1 MSTAST
7 NSGFVRGMS
16 RWYLCVVI
24 AMAAQM
30 LLLLL
35 WSFLGPSNGL
45 NRILEPVYVPAA
57 HCIGMLFF
65 EEQMSLGNIP
75 LGLALLFLTAMLYSV
90 VIGTVF
96 CLGYKL
102 FVRRSAGKTVTEK

>member
-1 MSTAST
+1 MSTASPK
-7 NSGFVRGMS
+7 SCFVREMS
-16 RWYLCVVI
+16 CWCLCVVV

-30 LLLLL
+30 RLLFL
-35 WSFLGPSNGL
+35 WSSLGPSNGL
-45 NRILEPVYVPAA
+45 SKIMDPVYAVPA
-57 HCIGMLFF
+57 HGIGMLFF

-102 FVRRSAGKTVTEK
+102 FVKRSTGKTATEE

>member
-1 MSTAST
+1 MSTSST
-7 NSGFVRGMS
+7 KSSFVRGVS
-16 RWYLCVVI
+16 HWYFCVVSL
-24 AMAAQM
+24 MAAQM

-45 NRILEPVYVPAA
+45 NRILDSVYGTTARY
-57 HCIGMLFF
+57 IGTLFF
-65 EEQMSLGNIP
+65 EEQMSLGNVP

-90 VIGTVF
+90 VIGTIF

-102 FVRRSAGKTVTEK
+102 FVRRSAGKTATEK

>member
-1 MSTAST
+1 MSAAST
-7 NSGFVRGMS
+7 NGGFVKEMS
-16 RWYLCVVI
+16 RWYFCVVSL
-24 AMAAQM
+24 MAAQM

-35 WSFLGPSNGL
+35 WSFLGPSNCL
-45 NRILEPVYVPAA
+45 NRILDSVYGTTARY
-57 HCIGMLFF
+57 IGTLFF
-65 EEQMSLGNIP
+65 EEQMSLGNAP

-102 FVRRSAGKTVTEK
+102 VFKRSAGKKAAEE

>member
-1 MSTAST
+1 MAIIPP
-7 NSGFVRGMS
+7 NSGFVRGVS
-16 RWYLCVVI
+16 HWFFCVVI

-45 NRILEPVYVPAA
+45 NRIMEPVYVSAA
-57 HCIGMLFF
+57 HCIGTLFF
-65 EEQMSLGNIP
+65 EEQMSLGNAP
-75 LGLALLFLTAMLYSV
+75 LGLALLFLTVMLYSA

-96 CLGYKL
+96 YLGYRL
-102 FVRRSAGKTVTEK
+102 CVMGIPQKTVADK

>member
-1 MSTAST
+1 MSTASPKG
-7 NSGFVRGMS
+7 GFVSGMS
-16 RWYLCVVI
+16 HWYLCVVSL
-24 AMAAQM
+24 MAVQM

-35 WSFLGPSNGL
+35 WSFLSPSNGL
-45 NRILEPVYVPAA
+45 DRIMDPVYADTA
-57 HCIGMLFF
+57 HCIGTLFF

-102 FVRRSAGKTVTEK
+102 FVRRSAGKTAAEE

>member
-1 MSTAST
+1 MSTASP
-7 NSGFVRGMS
+7 NGGFVKEMS
-16 RWYLCVVI
+16 RWYFCVVI
-24 AMAAQM
+24 LMAVQV

-45 NRILEPVYVPAA
+45 NRILDSVYGTTA

-65 EEQMSLGNIP
+65 EEQMSSGNIP

-90 VIGTVF
+90 VIGTII

-102 FVRRSAGKTVTEK
+102 FVRRSSRKTATEE

>member
-1 MSTAST
+1 MSTASPK
-7 NSGFVRGMS
+7 SGFVREMS
-16 RWYLCVVI
+16 RWYLCVVL

-35 WSFLGPSNGL
+35 WSFLGPGSLDG
-45 NRILEPVYVPAA
+45 IMEPAYVSTA
-57 HCIGMLFF
+57 HGIGTLFF
-65 EEQMSLGNIP
+65 EEQMFPGNIP
-75 LGLALLFLTAMLYSV
+75 LGLSLLFLTAMLYSV

-102 FVRRSAGKTVTEK
+102 FVRRSAGKTAAEE

>member
-1 MSTAST
+1 MSTASPKG
-7 NSGFVRGMS
+7 GFVSGMS
-16 RWYLCVVI
+16 HWYLCVAI

-30 LLLLL
+30 LLLLV
-35 WSFLGPSNGL
+35 WSFLGPGNGL
-45 NRILEPVYVPAA
+45 NRILESVYVPTA
-57 HCIGMLFF
+57 HCIGTLFF

-75 LGLALLFLTAMLYSV
+75 LGLGLLFLTVMLYSV

-102 FVRRSAGKTVTEK
+102 FVRRSSGKTAAEE

>member
-1 MSTAST
+1 MSTASP
-7 NSGFVRGMS
+7 NGGFVKEMS
-16 RWYLCVVI
+16 RWYFCVVSL
-24 AMAAQM
+24 MAAQV

-45 NRILEPVYVPAA
+45 NRILDSVYGTTA
-57 HCIGMLFF
+57 HCIGTLFF
-65 EEQMSLGNIP
+65 EEQMSLDNAP

-102 FVRRSAGKTVTEK
+102 FVKRSAGKTAKEK

>member
-1 MSTAST
+1 MSTASPN
-7 NSGFVRGMS
+7 NSLLKKFS
-16 RWYLCVVI
+16 RWYLCVVL
-24 AMAAQM
+24 AMAAQV

-45 NRILEPVYVPAA
+45 NRIMEPVYVPTA
-57 HCIGMLFF
+57 HCIGTLFF
-65 EEQMSLGNIP
+65 EEQMSLGNAP

-102 FVRRSAGKTVTEK
+102 FVGRSAGKTAAEE

>member
-1 MSTAST
+1 MSTASPK
-7 NSGFVRGMS
+7 SGFVKEMS
-16 RWYLCVVI
+16 RWYLCVVL

-45 NRILEPVYVPAA
+45 NRIMEPAYVSTA
-57 HCIGMLFF
+57 HGIGTLFF
-65 EEQMSLGNIP
+65 EEQMSLGNAP
-75 LGLALLFLTAMLYSV
+75 LGLALLFLTAMLYSA

-96 CLGYKL
+96 YAGNKL
-102 FVRRSAGKTVTEK
+102 YDKYMPRKAAGK